1 MKRILLGALI
11 GGLFGCVLCACAAC
25 AGVALAGCDRE
36 HHVRQ
41 AMEKLLLCGKM
52 VAIDEPHWPEAVR
65 R

>member
-11 GGLFGCVLCACAAC
+11 GGLFGCVL
-25 AGVALAGCDRE
+25 CDRE